1 MKKGIKIVALALAL
15 LTVISLFAG
24 CNKNKE
30 DDTGMP
36 AFVFKPEYNEAKI
49 NSGDPV
55 AIAEVV
61 RDLYRSQ
68 SQSDQSYSERPT
80 LYISGRVLRTVSGKG
95 SITTTTKK
103 ETPSSSHI

>member
-1 MKKGIKIVALALAL
+1 MKKGIKITALVLAL

-49 NSGDPV
+49 NSEDFWIQGF
-55 AIAEVV
+55 AAG
-61 RDLYRSQ
+61 
-68 SQSDQSYSERPT
+68 SDA
-80 LYISGRVLRTVSGKG
+80 V
-95 SITTTTKK
+95 
-103 ETPSSSHI
+103 